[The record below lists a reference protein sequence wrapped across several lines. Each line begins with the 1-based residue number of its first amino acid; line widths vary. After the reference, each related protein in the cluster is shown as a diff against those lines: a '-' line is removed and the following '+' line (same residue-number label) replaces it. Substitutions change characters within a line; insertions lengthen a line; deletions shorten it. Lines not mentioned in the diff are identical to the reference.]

1 MGEAPPP
8 PAEDAG
14 SAHAEPTTVA
24 TAGDPSRHHHA
35 GGRMLPL
42 ALGAL
47 GIVFGDIGTS
57 PLYAMQTVFSIEH
70 NTVRANRSDVLGVIS
85 MVLWSITLVVSMKY
99 VSLAMRADNDGEGG
113 ILALVALLRRHLQ
126 GTRRLAAVMVM
137 GVLGA
142 ALFYGDAVITPA
154 ISVMSAIEG
163 LAVADPP
170 LAELVVPLTIAVLS
184 LLFVIQRWGTG
195 VVGRSFG
202 PVMVLWFAVLLVLG
216 LPHVFA
222 NPEILAAISPTDA
235 LMFVVEHPFVAFVAM
250 GGVVLTITGAEALY
264 ADMGHFGARPI
275 RLAWYLVVFPALAVN
290 Y

>member
-1 MGEAPPP
+1 
-8 PAEDAG
+8 
-14 SAHAEPTTVA
+14 
-24 TAGDPSRHHHA
+24 
-35 GGRMLPL
+35 MLPL
-42 ALGAL
+42 TLGAL

-70 NTVRANRSDVLGVIS
+70 NTVQATRGDVLGVIS

-163 LAVADPP
+163 LAVANPS
-170 LAELVVPLTIAVLS
+170 LAELVVPLTVVVLS

-202 PVMVLWFAVLLVLG
+202 PVMVLWFAVLVVLG
-216 LPHVFA
+216 LPHVVA
-222 NPEILAAISPTDA
+222 NPEILAAISPTYA
-235 LMFVVEHPFVAFVAM
+235 LTFVAEHPLVAFVAM

-264 ADMGHFGARPI
+264 ADMGHFGAKPI

-290 Y
+290 YLGRVR